1 MPRWQGDFV
10 KTSIMQQLQEK
21 FLGTSLYCAPDGNVT
36 TSVGESGQCVCEV
49 FLPDTSFPADR
60 VESVQ
65 EDSKDLLLEVENQ
78 KNKVKSG
85 KWRKLLDSLQN
96 TRYLKLD
103 FELLRIELREFE
115 SLVNQLHLSF
125 NSSSPMIESLYT
137 EIQNMT
143 STVNLLESYDKSNL
157 ELIRKSFAELQEK
170 LEECQREQDT
180 LSVIPPCFFLSS
192 GNCNHTGILSI
203 SKPKV
208 VQVNGD
214 LSSTYVYGCWGKDS
228 KPDPG
233 YESMYFYGGYSS
245 TNYGNYYQLYSDY
258 EKLILRSYFKRY
270 SLSYDEGNNHIVRGN
285 AMYYQAYSPLRMGKV
300 NLTSL
305 QSEYRVITEASERFS
320 YSFINDQHL
329 DFAADEKGLW
339 VIYASEQSNGK
350 LIVGKINENFL
361 DIEERHTTSVFKVHA
376 TNAFMACG
384 VLYVTRSVDLT
395 TDEIF
400 YAYDTETSEEKN
412 LNVPFQKFRDQY
424 SYLDYNPTDQKLY
437 MYNSGYYVSYD
448 VRFNKE

>member
-1 MPRWQGDFV
+1 
-10 KTSIMQQLQEK
+10 
-21 FLGTSLYCAPDGNVT
+21 
-36 TSVGESGQCVCEV
+36 

-65 EDSKDLLLEVENQ
+65 EDSKDF
-78 KNKVKSG
+78 
-85 KWRKLLDSLQN
+85 SLFPPQ
-96 TRYLKLD
+96 
-103 FELLRIELREFE
+103 
-115 SLVNQLHLSF
+115 
-125 NSSSPMIESLYT
+125 
-137 EIQNMT
+137 IQNMT
-143 STVNLLESYDKSNL
+143 STVNLLESYDKRNL
-157 ELIRKSFAELQEK
+157 ELIRRSFAELQEK
-170 LEECQREQDT
+170 LEEYIGE
-180 LSVIPPCFFLSS
+180 
-192 GNCNHTGILSI
+192 TGILSI

-208 VQVNGD
+208 VQINGD
-214 LSSTYVYGCWGKDS
+214 LSSSYVYGCWGKDS

-233 YESMYFYGGYSS
+233 YESMYFYGGSSS
-245 TNYGNYYQLYSDY
+245 TIYGRYYQLYSDY

-270 SLSYDEGNNHIVRGN
+270 SLGNDKGNNYIVHGN

-305 QSEYRVITEASERFS
+305 QLEYRVITEASERFS
-320 YSFINDQHL
+320 YSFINDQFL

-361 DIEERHTTSVFKVHA
+361 DIEERHTTSVYKVHA

-400 YAYDTETSEEKN
+400 YAYDTQTSEEKY

>member
-1 MPRWQGDFV
+1 
-10 KTSIMQQLQEK
+10 MQISLAHRSGLILVHSSLQN
-21 FLGTSLYCAPDGNVT
+21 CCM
-36 TSVGESGQCVCEV
+36 GESGQCVCEV

-65 EDSKDLLLEVENQ
+65 EDSKDFFEGKLEDYRNELSDLAKRV
-78 KNKVKSG
+78 
-85 KWRKLLDSLQN
+85 DSLQN

-157 ELIRKSFAELQEK
+157 ELIRKII
-170 LEECQREQDT
+170 T
-180 LSVIPPCFFLSS
+180 PCFFLSS

-245 TNYGNYYQLYSDY
+245 TNYGQYYYLYSDY

-270 SLSYDEGNNHIVRGN
+270 SLSYDEGNNHIVHGN

-305 QSEYRVITEASERFS
+305 QLEYRVITEASERFS

-361 DIEERHTTSVFKVHA
+361 DIEERHTTSVYKVHA

-400 YAYDTETSEEKN
+400 YAYDTQTSEEKN

>member
-1 MPRWQGDFV
+1 SPRPRHEPTCDTAARPQPSWL
-10 KTSIMQQLQEK
+10 S
-21 FLGTSLYCAPDGNVT
+21 SLNKPSGNVT

-65 EDSKDLLLEVENQ
+65 EDSKDF
-78 KNKVKSG
+78 
-85 KWRKLLDSLQN
+85 SLFPPQ
-96 TRYLKLD
+96 
-103 FELLRIELREFE
+103 
-115 SLVNQLHLSF
+115 
-125 NSSSPMIESLYT
+125 
-137 EIQNMT
+137 IQNMT

-170 LEECQREQDT
+170 LEEYIGETATREI
-180 LSVIPPCFFLSS
+180 IPPCFFLSS

>member
-1 MPRWQGDFV
+1 PVQDWE
-10 KTSIMQQLQEK
+10 S
-21 FLGTSLYCAPDGNVT
+21 GNVT

-85 KWRKLLDSLQN
+85 KWRKLSLFPPQ
-96 TRYLKLD
+96 
-103 FELLRIELREFE
+103 
-115 SLVNQLHLSF
+115 
-125 NSSSPMIESLYT
+125 
-137 EIQNMT
+137 IQNMT

-384 VLYVTRSVDLT
+384 VLYVTSSRRRLSLLLLLPLFKAGIRHGYRT
-395 TDEIF
+395 GPGRKC
-400 YAYDTETSEEKN
+400 SES
-412 LNVPFQKFRDQY
+412 RDR
-424 SYLDYNPTDQKLY
+424 K
-437 MYNSGYYVSYD
+437 
-448 VRFNKE
+448 RER

>member
-1 MPRWQGDFV
+1 P
-10 KTSIMQQLQEK
+10 L
-21 FLGTSLYCAPDGNVT
+21 FLKNCLVLVLLEIHQSGPLKMLDCNVT

-65 EDSKDLLLEVENQ
+65 EDSKDF
-78 KNKVKSG
+78 
-85 KWRKLLDSLQN
+85 SLFPPQ
-96 TRYLKLD
+96 
-103 FELLRIELREFE
+103 
-115 SLVNQLHLSF
+115 
-125 NSSSPMIESLYT
+125 
-137 EIQNMT
+137 IQNMT

-170 LEECQREQDT
+170 LEEYIGETATREIIT
-180 LSVIPPCFFLSS
+180 PCFFLSS

-245 TNYGNYYQLYSDY
+245 TNYGQYYYLYSDY

-270 SLSYDEGNNHIVRGN
+270 SLSYDEGNNHIVHGN

-305 QSEYRVITEASERFS
+305 QLEYRVITEASERFS

-361 DIEERHTTSVFKVHA
+361 DIEERHTTSVYKVHA

-400 YAYDTETSEEKN
+400 YAYDTQTSEEKN

>member
-1 MPRWQGDFV
+1 MMLPLLLLLPAVLSPTAAWIPVQDWE
-10 KTSIMQQLQEK
+10 S
-21 FLGTSLYCAPDGNVT
+21 GNVT

-85 KWRKLLDSLQN
+85 KWLNDLAKRVDSLQN

-180 LSVIPPCFFLSS
+180 LSVITPCFFLSS

-245 TNYGNYYQLYSDY
+245 TNYGQYYYLYSDY

-270 SLSYDEGNNHIVRGN
+270 SLSYDEGNNHIVHGN

-305 QSEYRVITEASERFS
+305 QLEYRVITEASERFS

-361 DIEERHTTSVFKVHA
+361 DIEERHTTSVYKVHA

-400 YAYDTETSEEKN
+400 YAYDTQTSEEKN

>member
-1 MPRWQGDFV
+1 MSALNRSLEVMPQHLNGPVQDWE
-10 KTSIMQQLQEK
+10 S
-21 FLGTSLYCAPDGNVT
+21 GNVT

-78 KNKVKSG
+78 KNKLEDYLNELSDLTE
-85 KWRKLLDSLQN
+85 RLESLQN
-96 TRYLKLD
+96 TTDRYIKLD

-143 STVNLLESYDKSNL
+143 STVNLLESYDKRNL
-157 ELIRKSFAELQEK
+157 ELIRRSFAELQEK

-180 LSVIPPCFFLSS
+180 LSVITPCFFLSS
-192 GNCNHTGILSI
+192 GNCNHKGILSI

-208 VQVNGD
+208 VQINGD
-214 LSSTYVYGCWGKDS
+214 LSSSYVYGCWGKDS

-233 YESMYFYGGYSS
+233 YESMYFYGGSSS
-245 TNYGNYYQLYSDY
+245 TIYGRYYQLYSDY

-270 SLSYDEGNNHIVRGN
+270 SLGNDKGNNYIVHGN

-305 QSEYRVITEASERFS
+305 QLEYRVITEASERFS
-320 YSFINDQHL
+320 YSFINDQFL

-361 DIEERHTTSVFKVHA
+361 DIEERHTTSVYKVHA

-400 YAYDTETSEEKN
+400 YAYDTQTSEEKY